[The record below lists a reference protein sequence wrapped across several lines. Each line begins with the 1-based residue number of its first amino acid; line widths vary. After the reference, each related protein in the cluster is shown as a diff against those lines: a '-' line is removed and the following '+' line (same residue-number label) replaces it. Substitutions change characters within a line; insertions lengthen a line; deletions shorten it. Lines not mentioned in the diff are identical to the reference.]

1 MKKIGFITKN
11 KMLAQSFIAAAAA
24 DKSVDFELFSLL
36 NFRQAVLDTEVLAI
50 DLAVVDGSYEIGTAL
65 QLCGQLRARN
75 PGIRLLFIVGQQSR
89 WDSEIV
95 VAAKRV
101 GRIDDFLFYDASLG
115 YLIAKLKS
123 M

>member
-24 DKSVDFELFSLL
+24 DTSVDFELFPLL
-36 NFRQAVLDTEVLAI
+36 NFKQAVLDAEVLTI
-50 DLAVVDGSYEIGTAL
+50 DLAVIDGNYEIGSAL
-65 QLCGQLRARN
+65 QLCGQLRTRN
-75 PGIRLLFIVGQQSR
+75 PGIRLLFIVSQQSR
-89 WDSEIV
+89 WDSEIA

-101 GRIDDFLFYDASLG
+101 GRIDDFLFYDSSLG

>member
-11 KMLAQSFIAAAAA
+11 KMLAQSLIAAVSANQ
-24 DKSVDFELFSLL
+24 DVDFEIFPLL
-36 NFRQAVLDTEVLAI
+36 NFRQAAIDAEVLAI
-50 DLAVVDGSYEIGTAL
+50 DIAVVDGNYEIGTAM
-65 QLCGQLRARN
+65 QLCAQLRARR
-75 PGIRLLFIVGQQSR
+75 PRARLLFIVGQHSQ

-101 GRIDDFLFYDASLG
+101 GRIDDFLFYDASLC